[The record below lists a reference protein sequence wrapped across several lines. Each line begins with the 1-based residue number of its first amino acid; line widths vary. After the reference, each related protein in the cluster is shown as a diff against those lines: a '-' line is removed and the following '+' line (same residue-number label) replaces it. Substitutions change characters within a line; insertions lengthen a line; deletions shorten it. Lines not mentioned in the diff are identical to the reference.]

1 MHACSLAVI
10 VLLRHCIPT
19 GECQLQSSQRAQT
32 LLENMHF
39 FSVAHTLLAYGQG
52 EAVVTVMMRF
62 VEAAAALGEP
72 FFRWLRPRYISSIKS
87 KTC

>member
-1 MHACSLAVI
+1 MALTI
-10 VLLRHCIPT
+10 FPT
-19 GECQLQSSQRAQT
+19 CESYVQSCERAQM
-32 LLENMHF
+32 LLDNMHF

-72 FFRWLRPRYISSIKS
+72 FFR
-87 KTC
+87 